1 MADLLECRVRKPARM
16 SSHYRELA
24 DSFLAAEV
32 SAEIEEVADEYAKEA
47 ARLEREC
54 IGKRLCPWE
63 LSGAFT
69 SSSLASF
76 H

>member
-54 IGKRLCPWE
+54 
-63 LSGAFT
+63 SA
-69 SSSLASF
+69 
-76 H
+76 